1 MRIVLRLGLVAVI
14 AGVLTSCAADAPVA
28 ATAVCRS
35 EPGPESGLRVNAVS
49 DAYFY
54 ADAPGGAQ
62 AGYALGGGVVPLE
75 PGEYVARLNDTRHP
89 VTVEAGQVTTC
100 ETATIDVAGTTS
112 EYWYLLDT
120 LGTQLGYALL
130 GSSLGV
136 FPGRYTVRVNDT
148 HESVDADARNRVS
161 VPTGTIA
168 VAGVTSEYFYV
179 LDPNGQQLAYSL
191 LGAPLSLLPGSYRAR
206 VNNSIAPFTIE
217 GGRATTLTAGTVVAS
232 GTTSEYYYVLD
243 AAGQQLG
250 YALLGN
256 ASSYLPGNYTLR
268 LNNRTTPIEVAGGDS
283 TVVRTGTVV
292 VEGKESEYYYVL
304 DEAGT
309 QLGYS
314 LLGAPMSM
322 LPGEYRLRVGER
334 TSPVTVLPDSSALVG
349 P

>member
-1 MRIVLRLGLVAVI
+1 MRIVLRVGRVAVI
-14 AGVLTSCAADAPVA
+14 AGLVTSCAADAPLG
-28 ATAVCRS
+28 TAVCRS
-35 EPGPESGLRVNAVS
+35 EPGPEAGLRVNAVS

-54 ADAPGGAQ
+54 ADVPGGAQ
-62 AGYALGGGVVPLE
+62 AGYALGGGVVALE

-100 ETATIDVAGTTS
+100 ETATIEVAGTTS
-112 EYWYLLDT
+112 EYWYLLDS

-130 GSSLGV
+130 GGSLGV
-136 FPGRYTVRVNDT
+136 FPGGYTVRVNNT
-148 HESVDADARNRVS
+148 HERVSAEARNTIG
-161 VPTGTIA
+161 VPTGTIS
-168 VAGVTSEYFYV
+168 VAGATTEYFYV
-179 LDPNGQQLAYSL
+179 LDENGQQLAYSL
-191 LGAPLSLLPGSYRAR
+191 LGSPLSLLPGSYRAR
-206 VNNSIAPFTIE
+206 LNNTIAPFTIE
-217 GGRATTLTAGTVVAS
+217 GGKATTLTAGTVVAS

-243 AAGQQLG
+243 SAGEQLG
-250 YALLGN
+250 YSLLGS
-256 ASSYLPGNYTLR
+256 ASSYLPGTYTLR

-292 VEGKESEYYYVL
+292 AEGKESEYYYVL

-322 LPGEYRLRVGER
+322 LPGEYGLRVGEA
-334 TSPVTVLPDSSALVG
+334 TTPVSVVADNAASSN

>member
-1 MRIVLRLGLVAVI
+1 MRILLRLGLVAVT

-28 ATAVCRS
+28 AAAVCRS

-75 PGEYVARLNDTRHP
+75 PGEYVARLNNTRQP
-89 VTVEAGQVTTC
+89 VTVEGGQVTTC

-120 LGTQLGYALL
+120 LSAQLGYSLL
-130 GSSLGV
+130 DGSLGV
-136 FPGRYTVRVNDT
+136 FPGRYTIRVNNT
-148 HESVDADARNRVS
+148 HQSVTADARNTVS
-161 VPTGTIA
+161 LATGTIR
-168 VAGVTSEYFYV
+168 VAGATSEYFYV
-179 LDPNGQQLAYSL
+179 LDQNGQQLAYSL
-191 LGAPLSLLPGSYRAR
+191 LGEPLSLLPGSYRAR
-206 VNNSIAPFTIE
+206 VNNTLAPFTIE
-217 GGRATTLTAGTVVAS
+217 GGRATTLTAGTVLAT

-243 AAGQQLG
+243 TAGEQLG

-256 ASSYLPGNYTLR
+256 ASSYLPGTYTVR
-268 LNNRTTPIEVAGGDS
+268 LNNRTTPIEVSGGDS

-292 VEGKESEYYYVL
+292 VEGKDREYYYVL
-304 DEAGT
+304 DDAGT

-314 LLGAPMSM
+314 LLGRPMSM
-322 LPGEYRLRVGER
+322 LPGEYRVRVGER
-334 TSPVTVLPDSSALVG
+334 TDPVTVVANEETARAP
-349 P
+349 